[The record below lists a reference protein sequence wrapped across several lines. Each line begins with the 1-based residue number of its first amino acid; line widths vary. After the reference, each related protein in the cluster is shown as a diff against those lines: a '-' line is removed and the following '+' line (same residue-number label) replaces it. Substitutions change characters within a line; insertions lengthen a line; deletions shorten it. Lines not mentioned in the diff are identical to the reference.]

1 MTRAAVVR
9 GLSIGAA
16 GIAVLADVDLELAPG
31 EVVALTGTSGS
42 GKSTLLR
49 ALAGHLAP
57 GLQRTAGTVTVLG
70 LDPFA
75 LDAVAL
81 RRLRRHALAFSG
93 QDPMR
98 TLQPHHRV
106 RTILGE
112 LVPPRATRPAGPARD
127 PRLEVLEL
135 VGMPDPAAMLD
146 RRTWELSGGQVR
158 RVALARALI
167 RRPRLLLLDEPTAGL
182 DPLAARALLAILPRV
197 AAEHGVTVLLA
208 THAHAHALAVVD
220 RVLALDG
227 GRLTAPAPRP
237 REPRRVPRDA
247 RRAGPGAAR
256 GARRPRARGTRP
268 ALRRARRR
276 RQPERARRRR
286 RGRRRSLGIGQ
297 DEPAA
302 PPRGPRR
309 GIGCGDAR
317 RPPAG
322 RAREPAQPRPAAR
335 RAVRRAGS
343 ARRAEPVADGRRR
356 PPAPAAADGGIGGAA
371 ARCAAARL
379 LADVELDACL
389 LERRPAAL
397 SGGQRQ
403 RVSLARALAWEPRIL
418 LCDEITSALDGPTGE
433 AVLDLL
439 RRIGRRRALGVVLV
453 THDHAQAQRYADRAI
468 MLADG
473 RVASAG
479 RSVDALAAR
488 VAPPSVVA
496 GG

>member
-9 GLSIGAA
+9 NLSIAAGAA
-16 GIAVLADVDLELAPG
+16 GPAVLAEVDLELAPG
-31 EVVALTGTSGS
+31 EIVALTGASGS

-49 ALAGHLAP
+49 SLAGRIAP
-57 GLQRTAGTVTVLG
+57 GLQRTAGSVTVLG

-75 LDAVAL
+75 LDPVAL
-81 RRLRRHALAFSG
+81 RRLRRHDVAFSG

-112 LVPPRATRPAGPARD
+112 LAPPRAARD

-182 DPLAARALLAILPRV
+182 DPLAARTLLAILPRL

-208 THAHAHALAVVD
+208 THAHAHAHAVAD

-227 GRLTAPAPRP
+227 GRLTAPAAAP
-237 REPRRVPRDA
+237 RVPRLAPHDRPAPAPALLDA
-247 RRAGPGAAR
+247 RDVRVRVG
-256 GARRPRARGTRP
+256 
-268 ALRRARRR
+268 RRR
-276 RQPERARRRR
+276 RSVEVVVGVSLSVRAGDVVAVVGASGSGKTSLLRHLAGLAEGSGAVTLDGRPLAARVRER
-286 RGRRRSLGIGQ
+286 S
-297 DEPAA
+297 
-302 PPRGPRR
+302 
-309 GIGCGDAR
+309 
-317 RPPAG
+317 
-322 RAREPAQPRPAAR
+322 RAQR
-335 RAVRRAGS
+335 RAVQYVPQDPLGALNPSRT
-343 ARRAEPVADGRRR
+343 VADALVRPLRRG
-356 PPAPAAADGGIGGAA
+356 GGIDGAA

-379 LADVELDACL
+379 LADVELDEAL

-418 LCDEITSALDGPTGE
+418 LCDEITSALDGPTGD

-453 THDHAQAQRYADRAI
+453 THDHAQAQRYADHAI

-479 RSVDALAAR
+479 RPADALPALVAAP
-488 VAPPSVVA
+488 AVVA
-496 GG
+496 RS